1 MSQESIKELRI
12 QSKAD
17 SKANWK
23 KSNLVL
29 LEREVGYEL
38 DTGYYKIGDVFKMR
52 CQLEWYSD
60 YGSQLTGLSKYT
72 TAKEED
78 NVVPTIQVI
87 DANDLGYSMREVKDE
102 QGNMTQQS
110 TSDLADYFCQV
121 VTINNLKCESVKL
134 KGSGEDEYYT
144 AVMTNSKGD
153 KFDVYFSNNL
163 ITKWK
168 VDEVLQVG
176 KTYSI
181 TGGIAYY
188 QYANGYYQIVV
199 GDAPRYNNGTLH
211 NEDALRVNDI
221 VEIK

>member
-1 MSQESIKELRI
+1 
-12 QSKAD
+12 
-17 SKANWK
+17 
-23 KSNLVL
+23 
-29 LEREVGYEL
+29 
-38 DTGYYKIGDVFKMR
+38 
-52 CQLEWYSD
+52 
-60 YGSQLTGLSKYT
+60 
-72 TAKEED
+72 
-78 NVVPTIQVI
+78 
-87 DANDLGYSMREVKDE
+87 MREVKDE

-211 NEDALRVNDI
+211 NEDALRVNDV